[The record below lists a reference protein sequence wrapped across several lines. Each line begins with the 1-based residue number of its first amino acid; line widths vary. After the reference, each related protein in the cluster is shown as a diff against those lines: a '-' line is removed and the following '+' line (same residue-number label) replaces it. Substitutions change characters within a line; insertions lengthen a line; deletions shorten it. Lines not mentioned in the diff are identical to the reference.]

1 MFRKK
6 HFLLLSMLFL
16 LLVSGCSIQKE
27 SAGDKPF
34 EIQLTVSRD
43 FSSEILFTKGIQT
56 QPGET
61 VLDVLEKNLEVETS
75 SGGFIDAIKGLKS
88 AVEGET
94 GKDWFF
100 YINGIAANCSAKA
113 YHLKPGD
120 KVVWDYHPWNG
131 NSFIPAIIGSYPE
144 PFINGFEGKTKG
156 TRIFYSEDSRDEALK
171 IKQSLAEMNAKNVV
185 EVQLPQNFEILSD
198 YPSIIIGEYEN
209 LIKNKNIAKLLSDG
223 NQRGVFARFD
233 KKRTEI
239 LDYSGLVKKAGSPS
253 IGVIFATASSLGD
266 TAPVWI
272 VTSLEHKGIE
282 DITNLI
288 CSNPESI
295 KNYYGVAYN
304 EGKIERL
311 PCR

>member
-1 MFRKK
+1 
-6 HFLLLSMLFL
+6 MLFL
-16 LLVSGCSIQKE
+16 LLVSGCLIQKQDNVNQ
-27 SAGDKPF
+27 SF

-43 FSSEILFTKGIQT
+43 FSSEILFAKEIQI
-56 QPGET
+56 QSGET

-75 SGGFIDAIKGLKS
+75 SGGFINAIKGLKS

-120 KVVWDYHPWNG
+120 KIVWDYHPWNG

-156 TRIFYSEDSRDEALK
+156 TRIYYSKDSRDEALK
-171 IKQSLAEMNAKNVV
+171 IKQSLAGMKAKNVV
-185 EVQLPQNFEILSD
+185 EAPIPQNFEVLSD

-209 LIKNKNIAKLLSDG
+209 LIKNKNIAKLLADG
-223 NQRGVFARFD
+223 NQRGVFISFA
-233 KKRTEI
+233 KKRVEI
-239 LDYSGLVKKAGSPS
+239 LNYSGLIKKTCSPS
-253 IGVIFATASSLGD
+253 TGVVFATSSSLGD

-272 VTSLEHKGIE
+272 ITSLEHKGIE

-288 CSNPESI
+288 CSKPKGI
-295 KNYYGVAYN
+295 KDYYGVAYN
-304 EGKIERL
+304 DGKIERL
-311 PCR
+311 PYK